1 MSRGRDRVG
10 DGGLSDANRWVNVK
24 SVPAEH
30 APIVTQGSDGP
41 GTVLVVEDEDHLA
54 ELYTDYLSEEY
65 DVRTAYGGVEALEM
79 LASDLD
85 VVLLDRRMPVISGN
99 EVLAEIEERG
109 LQCRVAMV
117 TAVDPDFDIIDMGC
131 DDYIVKPVTRDAIRE
146 VVDRL
151 MRVTEYDERMRELTA
166 KRLKRNVLQI
176 EKSTTELQN
185 SEEFQRL
192 QDDIADLEAE
202 IDEIADEIGTD
213 DVTHKL

>member
-1 MSRGRDRVG
+1 MK
-10 DGGLSDANRWVNVK
+10 VK
-24 SVPAEH
+24 TVPAEH
-30 APIVTQGSDGP
+30 AITVTQGSDGP

-54 ELYTDYLSEEY
+54 ELYTDYLSDEY

-79 LASDLD
+79 LSSDLD

-151 MRVTEYDERMRELTA
+151 MRVTEYDHRMRELTA

-176 EKSTTELQN
+176 EKSTTELRN

-192 QDDIADLEAE
+192 QDEIDDLEDE
-202 IDEIADEIGTD
+202 IDDIADEIGTD

>member
-1 MSRGRDRVG
+1 MM
-10 DGGLSDANRWVNVK
+10 AEWVKVK
-24 SVPAEH
+24 TLPHEH
-30 APIVTQGSDGP
+30 AVTVTQGSDGP

-54 ELYTDYLSEEY
+54 ELYTDYLSDEY

-79 LASDLD
+79 LSSDLD

-99 EVLAEIEERG
+99 EVLADIEERG

-176 EKSTTELQN
+176 EKSTTELRN
-185 SEEFQRL
+185 SEEFQCL
-192 QDDIADLEAE
+192 QDDIADLEDE
-202 IDEIADEIGTD
+202 IDDIAEEIGSD

>member
-1 MSRGRDRVG
+1 MTQT
-10 DGGLSDANRWVNVK
+10 SD
-24 SVPAEH
+24 
-30 APIVTQGSDGP
+30 DP

-54 ELYTDYLSEEY
+54 ELYTDYLNDEY

-79 LASDLD
+79 LSPDLD
-85 VVLLDRRMPVISGN
+85 VVLLDRRMPVVSGN
-99 EVLAEIEERG
+99 EVLAELEERN

-131 DDYIVKPVTRDAIRE
+131 DDYIVKPVTRDTVRE

-151 MRVTEYDERMRELTA
+151 IRVAEYDERMRALTA
-166 KRLKRNVLQI
+166 KRLKRNVLQV

-192 QDDIADLEAE
+192 QDEVAELESAVADIADEA
-202 IDEIADEIGTD
+202 GTD